1 MRLSIF
7 PTDLI
12 QSASNLLYDRPV
24 VLDVQAAQSTWSN
37 APNDIFRRFTIFHP
51 PLCSTELPDYPVND
65 LTNTIDDGLTL
76 TLERFLLIRSEN
88 AEVEEL
94 LVFCPTVADVDAMRA
109 SRILELRD
117 GSLLMIESAPATPAS
132 ESPKQ
137 SYGSRPAPLLTL
149 SPKDKS
155 KGVVT
160 QFYEGN
166 KYTSQSAQSEGHSAY
181 QEHLAPDQY
190 SNTESCSASTGAT
203 NASLSVAL
211 QTSTTFPDAAQEGK
225 TSYLEAPKA
234 EMSLAGYEK
243 EASASDTLTLES
255 YVIANHFKS
264 LLRWAVETDSKSL
277 SESSEFPF
285 IQTGTRK
292 TEKHGLVL
300 RQTTGGT
307 SLSWGRGSDSDSFGA
322 VEEKE
327 DERAYP
333 CAILLMIDTRLK
345 TYSLTIQAPHSEEVS
360 RRIKACEELIASLEK
375 MSYRI
380 TLTGADPAPLIP

>member
-1 MRLSIF
+1 VTFNIV
-7 PTDLI
+7 
-12 QSASNLLYDRPV
+12 YDGP
-24 VLDVQAAQSTWSN
+24 
-37 APNDIFRRFTIFHP
+37 
-51 PLCSTELPDYPVND
+51 
-65 LTNTIDDGLTL
+65 TL
-76 TLERFLLIRSEN
+76 TLERLCLIRSEN

-94 LVFCPTVADVDAMRA
+94 LVFCPTVADVDALRA

-117 GSLLMIESAPATPAS
+117 GSLIMIESLPATPAS

-137 SYGSRPAPLLTL
+137 SYGARPVPLAGTVTL

-155 KGVVT
+155 KAVAT

-166 KYTSQSAQSEGHSAY
+166 KYTSLSAQSEGHSAY

-211 QTSTTFPDAAQEGK
+211 QTSAVFPDAAQDGK
-225 TSYLEAPKA
+225 VSYPEASKE
-234 EMSLAGYEK
+234 EMTQADYEK
-243 EASASDTLTLES
+243 ESTASDALTLES

-277 SESSEFPF
+277 SESCEFPF
-285 IQTGTRK
+285 IQTGAK

-345 TYSLTIQAPHSEEVS
+345 TYSLTVQAPHAEEVS

-380 TLTGADPAPLIP
+380 TLTGADPVPLIS